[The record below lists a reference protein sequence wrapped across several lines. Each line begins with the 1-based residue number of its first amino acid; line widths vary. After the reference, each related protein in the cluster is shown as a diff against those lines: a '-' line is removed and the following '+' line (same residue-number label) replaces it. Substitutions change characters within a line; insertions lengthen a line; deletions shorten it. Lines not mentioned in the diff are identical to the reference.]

1 MLNDYLVAPCSLTG
15 CPDIINIFCFDIFH
29 TSLFYGF
36 WPTMCQGLA
45 WAYEYMRKSKWDI
58 HTWEFHPSSP
68 AGMQH
73 CSIRTGKILMEKK
86 VKNFLRKLH
95 SAIFIQIRRLRSWL
109 RCFAKWYLYI
119 TKWARISKL
128 IYWRFRLRAVVVTG
142 GREAIAS

>member
-36 WPTMCQGLA
+36 WPTVCQGLA

-73 CSIRTGKILMEKK
+73 CCSRRTGKILMEKK
-86 VKNFLRKLH
+86 SRISCGNYIVQFSSKSEGLGC
-95 SAIFIQIRRLRSWL
+95 SSWL
-109 RCFAKWYLYI
+109 QYVLPNDVCSSQSSILKV
-119 TKWARISKL
+119 KL
-128 IYWRFRLRAVVVTG
+128 KFFDTF
-142 GREAIAS
+142 